1 MGDTKGA
8 PMVPSSV
15 TSSRC
20 FMTFRLFKV
29 KKGDAN
35 EVSLRWVAWL
45 SSSRDLV
52 EEFVVCW
59 VWMLIHG

>member
-1 MGDTKGA
+1 
-8 PMVPSSV
+8 MVPSSV